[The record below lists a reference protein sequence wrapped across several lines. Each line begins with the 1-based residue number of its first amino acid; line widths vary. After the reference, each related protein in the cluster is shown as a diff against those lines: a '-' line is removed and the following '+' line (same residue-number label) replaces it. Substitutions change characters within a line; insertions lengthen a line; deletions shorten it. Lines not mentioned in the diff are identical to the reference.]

1 MSLAIEQL
9 LADAGRDAHEPRRD
23 FDVAAGLRRLARD
36 AGYTAAP
43 PDPFVPPLA
52 RAHHQL
58 IVVSRWCLTNS
69 GAAVHIERLATEL
82 GEDADSESSAPLK
95 DLDVDGAQ
103 VFACML
109 YLADHPE
116 SALFWWQLAAGA
128 GHGVA
133 AYCLYLRHLGLGE
146 AREAEHWRQ
155 QLQRPSDG
163 PDDEFMSGLDRF
175 TLYIRRH
182 GSPTLVST
190 GGIEAEIERLAD
202 TGDTGGLVCRPN
214 QQLADRL
221 HQLAGQH

>member
-9 LADAGRDAHEPRRD
+9 LADAGQAAHEPRRA

-58 IVVSRWCLTNS
+58 VVVSRWCLTHS

-82 GEDADSESSAPLK
+82 GEDVGSEASGPLK
-95 DLDVDGAQ
+95 DLDVDGAL

-182 GSPTLVST
+182 GSPTPVST

-202 TGDTGGLVCRPN
+202 TGDTGGLVCRPD

>member
-9 LADAGRDAHEPRRD
+9 LADAGQAAHEPRRA

-43 PDPFVPPLA
+43 PDPFIPPLA
-52 RAHHQL
+52 HAHHQL
-58 IVVSRWCLTNS
+58 VVVSRWCLTHS
-69 GAAVHIERLATEL
+69 GAAVHIERLAAEL
-82 GEDADSESSAPLK
+82 GEDASSEVRAPLK

-146 AREAEHWRQ
+146 AREAKHWLQ

-163 PDDEFMSGLDRF
+163 PDDEFMTGLDRF

-182 GSPTLVST
+182 GSPNPVST

-202 TGDTGGLVCRPN
+202 TSDTGGLVCRPD

-221 HQLAGQH
+221 HELAGQH